1 MPGPLIAIAAGL
13 GIRSAAKYTYKQLK
27 KLIAKAQKK
36 KKSKQIKAEKGYK
49 GKGSK
54 RKEQKVTQRKKDEKW
69 NLGVRGRTQIGP
81 SSLGISQSLK

>member
-36 KKSKQIKAEKGYK
+36 KKSKQ
-49 GKGSK
+49 
-54 RKEQKVTQRKKDEKW
+54 
-69 NLGVRGRTQIGP
+69 
-81 SSLGISQSLK
+81 